1 MATQFVPI
9 QVTVEFREY
18 LKSVKGELS
27 YEKYI
32 KSQFSM
38 LLELQEWKLSK
49 SRDENWERPDDILKD
64 NSASEKADKPTDGKK
79 PHGLGMEF

>member
-18 LKSVKGELS
+18 LKKIKGELS

-32 KSQFSM
+32 KSQFDM
-38 LLELQEWKLSK
+38 LLELQEMRLSEL
-49 SRDENWERPDDILKD
+49 RDENWQRPDDILKD
-64 NSASEKADKPTDGKK
+64 NSASGKTHKHTDGKK